1 MRASR
6 QSRTSPRTRFVAFW
20 NIRSPALAHGVAAL
34 LATTAFAA
42 TAAESPAKPNI
53 IVILADDLGP
63 GDMSCAGATTIQ
75 TPNID
80 RLAADGVRFTQ
91 GYAPSAT
98 CTPSRYSLLTG
109 EYAWRQKA
117 KSNTI
122 LDGDAPLCIEPG
134 RPTLPA
140 MLREAGYQTGV
151 VGKWHLGLGDGQNRV
166 DFNGDV
172 KPGPLEIGFDYCHII
187 PATVDRVPSVWI
199 ENHRVRNLDATDPI
213 VVSYL
218 SNISDE
224 PTGLDRPDLLKQGAD
239 KQHSCTIINGISRIG
254 YMKGG
259 KSARFKDEEL
269 ASTVVGKS
277 VKFIEQH
284 KSAPFFLSVG
294 LFEPHVPR
302 VAEKPF
308 VGTSGC
314 GVRGDVIRQIDWE
327 VGEIMKALDRL
338 NLAANT
344 LVIFS
349 SDNGPILFDG
359 YYDRSVEDLNGHQ
372 PTAGLRG
379 WKYLTFEGGCRVPFI
394 ARWPQRIKPRISD
407 QFFSLVDIYAT
418 VAALTGQNL
427 PPNAA
432 PDSLDLS
439 AVLLGT
445 TSENLRDHTVLHGI
459 GGLALRQGDWK
470 FIPATAGAAGM
481 GSGANAGDARFAAA
495 AIPEP
500 LLFNLGDDPNEL
512 TDVFVKYPDKAA
524 EMAEQLKAIS
534 TRSVGPKASEDRA
547 VNRDH

>member
-1 MRASR
+1 MRNPQQIRMSPMWPM
-6 QSRTSPRTRFVAFW
+6 SPRMLTVAFVK
-20 NIRSPALAHGVAAL
+20 NQSPALSGVVAAFL
-34 LATTAFAA
+34 SVAAFAA
-42 TAAESPAKPNI
+42 AAESPAKPNI

-63 GDMSCAGATTIQ
+63 GDMSCAGATKVQ

-80 RLAADGVRFTQ
+80 RLAADGVRFTN

-98 CTPSRYSLLTG
+98 CTPSRYALLTG

-117 KSNTI
+117 KNNTI

-134 RPTLPA
+134 RRTLPA
-140 MLREAGYQTGV
+140 MLRDAGYRTGV
-151 VGKWHLGLGDGQNRV
+151 VGKWHLGLGDGQARV

-199 ENHRVRNLDATDPI
+199 ENRRVTNLDPADPI
-213 VVSYL
+213 AVSYL

-224 PTGLDRPDLLKQGAD
+224 PTGIDRPDLLKQGAD

-259 KSARFKDEEL
+259 TSARFKDDEL
-269 ASTVVGKS
+269 ASTVVAKS
-277 VKFIEQH
+277 VEFIEQH
-284 KSAPFFLSVG
+284 KNTPFFLSVG

-308 VGTSGC
+308 VGTSDC
-314 GVRGDVIRQIDWE
+314 GVRGDVIEQVDWE
-327 VGEIMKALDRL
+327 VGEIMKVLHRL
-338 NLAANT
+338 ELAANT

-394 ARWPQRIKPRISD
+394 AHWPQRIKPRVSG

-418 VAALTGQNL
+418 VAGLIRQEL
-427 PPNAA
+427 KPNDA

-445 TSENLRDHTVLHGI
+445 TGTNVRDHTVLHGI

-470 FIPATAGAAGM
+470 FIPATAGAGGM
-481 GSGANAGDARFAAA
+481 GSGANAADARFAAA
-495 AIPEP
+495 TIPEP
-500 LLFNLGDDPNEL
+500 LLFNLAGDPQETSNVIAHHPEKADEL
-512 TDVFVKYPDKAA
+512 AK
-524 EMAEQLKAIS
+524 QLES
-534 TRSVGPKASEDRA
+534 LTRQAQ
-547 VNRDH
+547 

>member
-1 MRASR
+1 MRNPQQIRMSPMWPM
-6 QSRTSPRTRFVAFW
+6 SPRMLTVAFVK
-20 NIRSPALAHGVAAL
+20 NQSPALSGVVAAFL
-34 LATTAFAA
+34 SVAAFAA
-42 TAAESPAKPNI
+42 AAESPAKPNI

-63 GDMSCAGATTIQ
+63 GDMSCAGATKVQ

-80 RLAADGVRFTQ
+80 RLAADGVRFTN

-98 CTPSRYSLLTG
+98 CTPSRYALLTG

-117 KSNTI
+117 KNNTI

-134 RPTLPA
+134 RRTLPA
-140 MLREAGYQTGV
+140 MLRDAGYRTGV
-151 VGKWHLGLGDGQNRV
+151 VGKWHLGLGDGQARV

-199 ENHRVRNLDATDPI
+199 ENRRVTNLDPADPI
-213 VVSYL
+213 AVSYL

-224 PTGLDRPDLLKQGAD
+224 PTGIDRPDLLKQGAD

-259 KSARFKDEEL
+259 TSARFKDDEL
-269 ASTVVGKS
+269 ASTVVAKS
-277 VKFIEQH
+277 VEFIEQH
-284 KSAPFFLSVG
+284 KNTPFFLSVG

-302 VAEKPF
+302 VAEKLF
-308 VGTSGC
+308 IGTSDC
-314 GVRGDVIRQIDWE
+314 GVRGDVIEQVDWE
-327 VGEIMKALDRL
+327 VGEIMKVLHRL
-338 NLAANT
+338 ELAANT

-394 ARWPQRIKPRISD
+394 AHWPQRIKPRVSG

-418 VAALTGQNL
+418 VAGLIRQEL
-427 PPNAA
+427 KPNDA

-445 TSENLRDHTVLHGI
+445 TGTNVRDHTVLHGI

-470 FIPATAGAAGM
+470 FIPATAGAGGM
-481 GSGANAGDARFAAA
+481 GSGANAADARFAAA
-495 AIPEP
+495 TIPEP
-500 LLFNLGDDPNEL
+500 LLFNLADDPQETSNVIAHHPEKADEL
-512 TDVFVKYPDKAA
+512 AK
-524 EMAEQLKAIS
+524 QLES
-534 TRSVGPKASEDRA
+534 LTRQAQ
-547 VNRDH
+547 